1 MNAQDK
7 CRRIAQDC
15 EARAMAL
22 PLMDNGCKPAA
33 FYVWL
38 AAAHRFIEAA
48 IHVDSDRDLKDRK
61 RFRAWLTIAAY
72 SVREA
77 KRGALC
83 GTF

>member
-7 CRRIAQDC
+7 CWRIAAAC

-22 PLMDNGCKPAA
+22 PLMENGCKPAA

-48 IHVDSDRDLKDRK
+48 IHVETDKGMQDRK
-61 RFRAWLTIAAY
+61 RFRAWLAIAAY

-77 KRGALC
+77 KRGARC